1 MYCETEIKASLW
13 RYQYDVDGVIL
24 LFPLQLVSK
33 MLWLRGWIYF

>member
-13 RYQYDVDGVIL
+13 RYDVDGVIL

-33 MLWLRGWIYF
+33 MLWVRGWTYS